1 MDSAKPT
8 GYTVT
13 IDAETLVLLLSVFG
27 STSPS
32 DRIHLYGHSKSI
44 DDRASLFYS
53 RSRARLKMDGY
64 EL

>member
-27 STSPS
+27 NTCPS
-32 DRIHLYGHSKSI
+32 NRIALHGHSKSI
-44 DDRASLFYS
+44 DDRASVFYS
-53 RSRARLKMDGY
+53 RSRARLRMDGY